1 MRQRPDQHQPAT
13 GETIPLRTPPA
24 GRQPRPP
31 LAPPPAQ
38 PPRTPA
44 HRPPATPVRRRG
56 LRWWLRLISRL
67 LIVALLAGL
76 VGLIVLQQRI
86 ARSVALADV
95 RTNRPP
101 AMPLV
106 LPMNILL
113 LGVDLRADHP
123 DEGIRSDTIM
133 LLRLDPGGAWA
144 SLLSIPRDSLVT
156 IPGFGTAKINAAFQY
171 GYANAAELYGADTE
185 PLAAGAALTADTV
198 EQFLNLPAQGQ
209 RIHYVA
215 TINFEG
221 FARMIDAVGG
231 IEVDVPFEIVDEA
244 YPTDDFGYTTLRIPA
259 GRQRMDGAT
268 ALKYV
273 RTRHADSDFGRAQRQ
288 QQVLQALVAALRER
302 PLLLR
307 PFAALRLVDAA
318 GEATRTTLPVGR
330 PDALLL
336 AALLTRLDPANIQQ
350 LRITPESVPVQEQGS
365 DLLWDQAALQAL
377 VQQWLVPP
385 GEEQEQATLQ
395 VLNGAGVSG
404 LAGRVSEEL
413 RAQGFTVALPGNA
426 ELTPASRIIDY
437 GDHPATRR
445 RLSRALGGMPVSEGS
460 SSDAPEGVDIVV
472 ILGQDYQ
479 RYWRER

>member
-1 MRQRPDQHQPAT
+1 MRDQRPQDRPAT
-13 GETIPLRTPPA
+13 GDTIPLRTPP
-24 GRQPRPP
+24 P
-31 LAPPPAQ
+31 LTAPPARPARAPAPGPLMQ
-38 PPRTPA
+38 PA
-44 HRPPATPVRRRG
+44 RRRS
-56 LRWWLRLISRL
+56 LRRWVRLIGWL
-67 LIVALLAGL
+67 LIATLLAGL
-76 VGLIVLQQRI
+76 IGLIVLQQRV
-86 ARSVALADV
+86 ARTVALADV

-123 DEGIRSDTIM
+123 EEGIRSDTIM

-144 SLLSIPRDSLVT
+144 SLLSIPRDSVAT
-156 IPGFGTAKINAAFQY
+156 IPGFGQAKINAAFQH
-171 GYANAAELYGADTE
+171 GYANAEQLYGPGTE
-185 PLAAGAALTADTV
+185 PLAAGAALAADTV

-231 IEVDVPFEIVDEA
+231 IEVDVPVEIVDEA
-244 YPTDDFGYTTLRIPA
+244 YPTDDFGYTTLHIPA
-259 GRQRMDGAT
+259 GRQQMDGAT

-288 QQVLQALVAALRER
+288 QQVLQALVAALREQ

-307 PFAALRLVDAA
+307 PFVALRLVDAA
-318 GEATRTTLPVGR
+318 GAATRTTLPVGR

-336 AALLTRLDPANIQQ
+336 AALLTRLDPASIQQ
-350 LRITPESVPVQEQGS
+350 VRITPDSVAVQEQGS
-365 DLLWDQAALQAL
+365 DLIWDQAGLQAL
-377 VQQWLVPP
+377 VQQWLRPP

-413 RAQGFTVALPGNA
+413 RAQGFTVSQPGNA
-426 ELTPASRIIDY
+426 ELTPTSRIIDY

-445 RLSRALGGMPVSEGS
+445 RLSRVLGGLPVSEGS
-460 SSDAPEGVDIVV
+460 SSDAPQGVDIVV

-479 RYWRER
+479 RFWRER